1 MIETSIFGGRILPT
15 LQPYP
20 TIHPAS
26 PHTAWRT
33 GDAIHTFVVTYRTY
47 RAVFDCPW
55 FDCGFI
61 NSHGCYPSHLA
72 TLTYLTFQLDAH
84 LPLAGEWCGHAW
96 NTASKSLPIW
106 TNFAASNP
114 NGSHVAWEMLPVSVN
129 LQKNTQTLLGG
140 AVVCGCIYLCIFIYI
155 YIHIWFRTYGG
166 SNPMVVP
173 IFPAELHHPSAES
186 VFDSPNI
193 IQGHPVVPTTGCL
206 FQFTQTFHYVA
217 WRFIIHYLW
226 PFPPFIWGFPKSWG
240 YQVIQVF
247 TILKNMSSSVRMMTF
262 PTEWKNNPNVPNH
275 QPVFDWNN
283 HGDGDPP
290 WLEVPWYFLTRDLHG
305 WSPFFGVSI

>member
-26 PHTAWRT
+26 PPVAPHTAWRT

-140 AVVCGCIYLCIFIYI
+140 AVVCGCIYLCIYIYI
-155 YIHIWFRTYGG
+155 YTYLIPNLWRFKSDGCTNFSSWTAPPKCRISLRFAKYNPRPPSCSYHWLSVSIHPNLSLCGLEVHH
-166 SNPMVVP
+166 SLPMAVP
-173 IFPAELHHPSAES
+173 TIYMGVSQIVGLPSHPSLHH
-186 VFDSPNI
+186 
-193 IQGHPVVPTTGCL
+193 
-206 FQFTQTFHYVA
+206 
-217 WRFIIHYLW
+217 
-226 PFPPFIWGFPKSWG
+226 
-240 YQVIQVF
+240 
-247 TILKNMSSSVRMMTF
+247 
-262 PTEWKNNPNVPNH
+262 
-275 QPVFDWNN
+275 
-283 HGDGDPP
+283 
-290 WLEVPWYFLTRDLHG
+290 LEKYEF
-305 WSPFFGVSI
+305 VS